1 MSLERG
7 LLIFSSF
14 VFSLILLALVF
25 NYLKAKAG
33 GIPKGKFRVQGFKDH
48 KLIYSEVIEDSYF
61 VVSPG
66 SRFDRVE
73 ITGVTDES
81 A

>member
-1 MSLERG
+1 MTLERG

-14 VFSLILLALVF
+14 LFTLILLALAF
-25 NYLKAKAG
+25 QYLKAKAG
-33 GIPKGKFRVQGFKDH
+33 GIPKGKFRVLGFKN
-48 KLIYSEVIEDSYF
+48 KELIYNEVFEDSYF